1 MRELISPAQSELV
14 VLMLALG
21 LAIIGGALSWRLHN
35 VRAGILVV
43 ACGALMFVSWQMHK
57 WLTRFDPQ
65 SGYFGLQSVQV
76 LVLEAFAFLMFGAV
90 AGWLWSRM
98 TAKDE

>member
-1 MRELISPAQSELV
+1 MRELISPAQSEIV
-14 VLMLALG
+14 VLIIALG
-21 LAIIGGALSWRLHN
+21 VAIIGGALTWRLHN
-35 VRAGILVV
+35 ARAGILVV
-43 ACGALMFVSWQMHK
+43 ACGALMFAAWQAHK

-76 LVLEAFAFLMFGAV
+76 LALEAVAFLMFGAV

-98 TAKDE
+98 TAEKN